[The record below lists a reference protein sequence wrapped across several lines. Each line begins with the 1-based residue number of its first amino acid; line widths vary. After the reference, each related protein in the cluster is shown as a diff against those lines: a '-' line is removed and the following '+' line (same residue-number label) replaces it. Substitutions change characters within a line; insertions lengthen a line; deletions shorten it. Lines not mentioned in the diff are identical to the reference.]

1 MIKSLESDTIAHKLI
16 SPARSRISTMRH
28 LAVMARV
35 EAADAAKDFPTL
47 LDNVSAIRG
56 EVPETCINPSQL
68 PQLMAKTYLNTC
80 VLATHESSVYVRD
93 KA

>member
-1 MIKSLESDTIAHKLI
+1 MIVIKSLESDTIAHKLI

-47 LDNVSAIRG
+47 QTGQAR
-56 EVPETCINPSQL
+56 
-68 PQLMAKTYLNTC
+68 MY
-80 VLATHESSVYVRD
+80 
-93 KA
+93 